1 MFQKVGNKGTLLDI
15 IYQDFAIDTCNDCCY
30 KPDCDKLRK
39 NNNDIDIWI
48 RNKAIQKSKE
58 SKRLT
63 NKQKEIINS
72 LKK

>member
-1 MFQKVGNKGTLLDI
+1 MSYVKCDDYYVKIAVAWFYSIAFIKQFEETLTYFL
-15 IYQDFAIDTCNDCCY
+15 
-30 KPDCDKLRK
+30 
-39 NNNDIDIWI
+39 NNDIDIWI